1 MRAGDRS
8 TTAAGMAILARG
20 QEPIRFMSEN
30 WKRGLLVAAAGI
42 LLAGCG
48 MDLETG
54 YKYRPLNAS
63 AAERRGYYAPAFS
76 PEKAAAQHEHEQD
89 NKPHVPGLQ

>member
-1 MRAGDRS
+1 MPDR
-8 TTAAGMAILARG
+8 
-20 QEPIRFMSEN
+20 
-30 WKRGLLVAAAGI
+30 WKRSLLVAAAGVVV
-42 LLAGCG
+42 AGCG

-76 PEKAAAQHEHEQD
+76 PEKTAAQHEREQE
-89 NKPHVPGLQ
+89 NKPHAPSLQ